1 MLLFVFNSNLVA
13 STAIDANGR
22 KGVDVVL
29 AALEL
34 HGGVCAVDARHFD
47 SCAGVPALEAL
58 NRAAY

>member
-1 MLLFVFNSNLVA
+1 MLFVFNSNLVA

-34 HGGVCAVDARHFD
+34 DGRVCTVDTRHFD
-47 SCAGVPALEAL
+47 GGDGVHAG
-58 NRAAY
+58 AA